1 MAGKPSAKK
10 LVESQHTN
18 KRLKAGRSGSLKGG
32 DAKSP
37 PSGLKTATPLKFRK
51 KEAPSHKTVQPNKS
65 KPHKETKQLTEF
77 GKRVEANRKKGII
90 TEEMYYNERNK
101 RRYNMPRSL

>member
-32 DAKSP
+32 
-37 PSGLKTATPLKFRK
+37 GC
-51 KEAPSHKTVQPNKS
+51 
-65 KPHKETKQLTEF
+65 
-77 GKRVEANRKKGII
+77 
-90 TEEMYYNERNK
+90 
-101 RRYNMPRSL
+101 